1 MPTQNSNN
9 SSEEIRYRRPRAI
22 IVRFD
27 LALRNRS
34 RKFCDPRQLLLP
46 LQKVFS
52 AGTRVAH
59 ALPRAIYAYSRR
71 FAQLVTHW
79 HRRYACHP
87 AYSFGPASHWW
98 AAHLRALITSGRPP
112 QNGLPS
118 I

>member
-1 MPTQNSNN
+1 MPTQNPHSPSPN
-9 SSEEIRYRRPRAI
+9 YRRPRAI

-46 LQKVFS
+46 LQKVFT

-59 ALPRAIYAYSRR
+59 ALPRAIDAYSRR
-71 FAQLVTHW
+71 FTQLVTHW

-87 AYSFGPASHWW
+87 AYSFGPGLYAWV
-98 AAHLRALITSGRPP
+98 AHLHALSRSYATPAFRPCAH
-112 QNGLPS
+112 Q
-118 I
+118 